1 MCKSKG
7 RGKSTSGIPPKESQ
21 LEYGNILVKLW
32 RSILESN
39 MTISQGIARVVKYKD
54 MMRNNVMCCIQNCTQ
69 RRRRMKA
76 NRRKTRYQKRM
87 LTRCSSRRTKIKG
100 KRRVITM
107 KGTMR
112 KKGNQNQTSGDNGKK
127 GSRNQSKGDNGSRVS
142 RPNPRTVTRAR
153 IGHPN
158 IASDPIK
165 HIPEYNRSRQG
176 YVSSLLI

>member
-1 MCKSKG
+1 
-7 RGKSTSGIPPKESQ
+7 
-21 LEYGNILVKLW
+21 
-32 RSILESN
+32 
-39 MTISQGIARVVKYKD
+39 
-54 MMRNNVMCCIQNCTQ
+54 
-69 RRRRMKA
+69 
-76 NRRKTRYQKRM
+76 
-87 LTRCSSRRTKIKG
+87 
-100 KRRVITM
+100 
-107 KGTMR
+107 MR